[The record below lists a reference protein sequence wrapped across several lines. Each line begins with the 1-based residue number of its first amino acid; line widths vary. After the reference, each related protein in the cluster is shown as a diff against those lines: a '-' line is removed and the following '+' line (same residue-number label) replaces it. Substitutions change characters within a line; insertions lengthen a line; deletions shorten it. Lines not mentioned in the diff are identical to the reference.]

1 MSPLVSYIET
11 PGKVIMREENTG
23 GPQEERRKHPRL
35 DKVIKMRYQKME
47 NISRKDPYLE
57 GVLLDISSAG
67 LRFLA
72 PKPLEINSQLV
83 IVLEFPGWLTADN
96 QWTPDDQAEMGVQQ
110 ALGQVLRVQASQ
122 TEPGQFEVAVQLSGQ
137 LHEEDL

>member
-1 MSPLVSYIET
+1 
-11 PGKVIMREENTG
+11 MREENMG

-47 NISRKDPYLE
+47 NIAKKAPYRE

-72 PKPLEINSQLV
+72 PQPLEINSQLV
-83 IVLEFPGWLTADN
+83 IVLEFPGWLTEDN
-96 QWTPDDQAEMGVQQ
+96 NWTPDDRTERGVQQ

-122 TEPGQFEVAVQLSGQ
+122 TEPGQFEVAVRLSGQ
-137 LHEEDL
+137 LQENDL